1 MSEMTQATRDKMIA
15 DFKLVLSDAEQL
27 LKLTAEDASGK
38 FADVRGRLGER
49 VASAR
54 EELAALEDAAVAKA
68 REVARATDTY
78 VHEKPWQSIGIA
90 AGVGFLVGLILGR
103 R

>member
-15 DFKLVLSDAEQL
+15 DFKLVLTDAEQL
-27 LKLTAEDASGK
+27 LRLTADDASGK

-49 VASAR
+49 VAAAR
-54 EELAALEDAAVAKA
+54 QQVSELEAIAVEKAKEVAKA
-68 REVARATDTY
+68 TDNY
-78 VHEKPWQSIGIA
+78 VHEHPWQSIGIA
-90 AGVGFLVGLILGR
+90 AGIGFLVGMLAGR